1 MRCLNGK
8 MNTILVPFVI
18 ANVHV
23 ERFVLPTGISE
34 IKQHVR
40 EVLCYD
46 RGVYSQHPVE
56 NFEIK

>member
-1 MRCLNGK
+1 M
-8 MNTILVPFVI
+8 VPFVTVNGI
-18 ANVHV
+18 V

-46 RGVYSQHPVE
+46 RGVYSQHPDE

>member
-1 MRCLNGK
+1 MRRLYGK
-8 MNTILVPFVI
+8 METIMVPFVTVNGI
-18 ANVHV
+18 V

-46 RGVYSQHPVE
+46 RGVYSQHPDE